1 MVWAYLLTYP
11 YEVTRSCRDILWLS
25 WQVYL
30 QLRSFCLYKLYYAIL
45 EGHIVF
51 AFLEVNAPPATASCV
66 RCGNGRNALNPIKTE
81 FCHVIENKK
90 YPHPVLTGLSCSA
103 FTFYLLECHD
113 VSISSSYH
121 YVRMYCNC

>member
-1 MVWAYLLTYP
+1 MTSQKVRKKCSTGQRFICT
-11 YEVTRSCRDILWLS
+11 EVTS
-25 WQVYL
+25 
-30 QLRSFCLYKLYYAIL
+30 YKIHTL
-45 EGHIVF
+45 EGLIIF
-51 AFLEVNAPPATASCV
+51 EFLEVDAPPATASCV
-66 RCGNGRNALNPIKTE
+66 RCGNGRNALNPIETG

-90 YPHPVLTGLSCSA
+90 YTYPVLIGLSYST